1 MLKNALITIRDAE
14 FGIQSC
20 NGGSNESIH
29 IGKHLVPLVG
39 TFMPHLQRL
48 RLWRPDDFPWT
59 SSKLIFKQNI
69 IIEEKY
75 FSYFTSE
82 YYLSTFIKFNQIH
95 LIKELFGSSIFLS
108 IKD

>member
-1 MLKNALITIRDAE
+1 MLKNALITVRDAE
-14 FGIQSC
+14 FGISSC
-20 NGGSNESIH
+20 NSGNNESIH

-69 IIEEKY
+69 IIEESCEGI
-75 FSYFTSE
+75 FSDDKKILNSNFVH
-82 YYLSTFIKFNQIH
+82 K
-95 LIKELFGSSIFLS
+95 
-108 IKD
+108 